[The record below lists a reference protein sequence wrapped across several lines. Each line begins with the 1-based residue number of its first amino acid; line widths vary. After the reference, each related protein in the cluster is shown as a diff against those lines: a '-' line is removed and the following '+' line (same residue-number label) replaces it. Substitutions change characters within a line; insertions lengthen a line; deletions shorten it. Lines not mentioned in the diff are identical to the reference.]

1 MTVHRMHWSIEQQG
15 KEGYEITLTRDIEV
29 WRVEVL
35 SGWRPFG
42 LTVLETADVAGPR
55 LVSPREEKDAKF

>member
-1 MTVHRMHWSIEQQG
+1 M
-15 KEGYEITLTRDIEV
+15 TLTRDIEV

-35 SGWRPFG
+35 SGWCPFG

-55 LVSPREEKDAKF
+55 LVSPGEEKNAKF